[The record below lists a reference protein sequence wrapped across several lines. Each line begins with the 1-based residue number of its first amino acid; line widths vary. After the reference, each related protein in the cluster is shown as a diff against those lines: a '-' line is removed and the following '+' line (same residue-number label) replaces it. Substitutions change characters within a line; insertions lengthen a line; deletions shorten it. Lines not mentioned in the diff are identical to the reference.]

1 MKAEQVRKCVENKI
15 EIINS
20 KEAKEIIENREPIGK
35 FIIEY
40 VGNIYT
46 GIDNSNGDAWT
57 EDFKSFNNCIDWLKG
72 KDLEK
77 EECYVCETEC
87 EELYKYDSKYYC
99 AECLLELLEQHGEI
113 ETFNSGINYM
123 CNGKFIGNDS
133 DNDLD
138 EIVENLIGNLDIEKV
153 E

>member
-46 GIDNSNGDAWT
+46 GIENSNGDAWT
-57 EDFKSFNNCIDWLKG
+57 
-72 KDLEK
+72 
-77 EECYVCETEC
+77 
-87 EELYKYDSKYYC
+87 
-99 AECLLELLEQHGEI
+99 
-113 ETFNSGINYM
+113 
-123 CNGKFIGNDS
+123 
-133 DNDLD
+133 
-138 EIVENLIGNLDIEKV
+138 VE
-153 E
+153 